1 MSGQRSSG
9 MSIRSDSQRLKPVF
23 GTLRL
28 KRMHVHI
35 HGGRSPGRVL
45 KISLGVTLAYIA
57 LLVVA
62 GLRAHSLAL
71 LSEAGHNLSD
81 FLALLL
87 SLVAVYLQSRPASS
101 TKTYGYHRAGVL
113 AALVNASS
121 LVVVSFFIFF
131 EAFRR
136 LQHPEQVHATVMM
149 WVAGAGV
156 VMNGAIAL
164 LLYRAGRDVNIRS
177 ALLHE
182 VGDTLSTAAVIAG
195 GSAILVTKN
204 YWIDSVLSVGIGVL
218 ILWSGF
224 GIVRE
229 TLNILL
235 EGTPRGMK
243 LEKIE
248 GVIRAVEGV
257 NDVHDLH
264 VWSIGSETHALSCHI
279 SIADIP
285 PSVSERILRD
295 VKERLLHDFRID
307 HTTIQFEH
315 ALCETAHGCV
325 IPVIEHEEEHRHH
338 HSH

>member
-1 MSGQRSSG
+1 
-9 MSIRSDSQRLKPVF
+9 
-23 GTLRL
+23 
-28 KRMHVHI
+28 MHVHV
-35 HGGRSPGRVL
+35 HGAGNPTRVL
-45 KISLGVTLAYIA
+45 KISLAVTLAYVLLLLIA
-57 LLVVA
+57 
-62 GLRAHSLAL
+62 GIRAHSLAL

-87 SLVAVYLQSRPASS
+87 SLVAVYFQSRPANS
-101 TKTYGYHRAGVL
+101 TKTYGYQRAGVL

-121 LVVVSFFIFF
+121 LVVVSFFIFY

-136 LQHPEQVHATVMM
+136 LQHPEHVQASLMM

-156 VMNGAIAL
+156 VMNRVIAL
-164 LLYRAGRDVNIRS
+164 LLFRSGGDVNIRS

-182 VGDTLSTAAVIAG
+182 LGDTLSTAAVIAG
-195 GSAILVTKN
+195 GWAILVTGN
-204 YWIDSVLSVGIGVL
+204 YWIDSVLSIGIGVL

-243 LEKIE
+243 VEKIE
-248 GVIRAVEGV
+248 LAIRGIDGV

-279 SIADIP
+279 AIADIP

-295 VKERLLHDFRID
+295 VKECLLHDFRID

-315 ALCETAHGCV
+315 VNCEVAHGCV
-325 IPVIEHEEEHRHH
+325 IPVVESAEEHHHH

>member
-1 MSGQRSSG
+1 
-9 MSIRSDSQRLKPVF
+9 
-23 GTLRL
+23 
-28 KRMHVHI
+28 MHVH
-35 HGGRSPGRVL
+35 GVGSPTKVL
-45 KISLGVTLAYIA
+45 KISLGATLAYIV

-62 GLRAHSLAL
+62 GVRAHSLAL

-87 SLVAVYLQSRPASS
+87 SLVAVYFQSRPASS
-101 TKTYGYHRAGVL
+101 TKTYGYQRAGVL

-121 LVVVSFFIFF
+121 LVIVSFFIFY

-136 LQHPEQVHATVMM
+136 LQHPEQVRAGVMM
-149 WVAGAGV
+149 GVAAAGV

-164 LLYRAGRDVNIRS
+164 LLYRSGGDVNIRS

-182 VGDTLSTAAVIAG
+182 LGDTLSTAAVIAG
-195 GSAILVTKN
+195 GWAIFVTHN
-204 YWIDSVLSVGIGVL
+204 YWIDSALSVGIGAL

-248 GVIRAVEGV
+248 SAIRAIEGV

-285 PSVSERILRD
+285 PSISERILRD
-295 VKERLLHDFRID
+295 VKECLLHDFRID

-315 ALCETAHGCV
+315 VVCEVAHGCV
-325 IPVIEHEEEHRHH
+325 IPVDSGEGHH
-338 HSH
+338 HHEH

>member
-1 MSGQRSSG
+1 MHA
-9 MSIRSDSQRLKPVF
+9 
-23 GTLRL
+23 
-28 KRMHVHI
+28 HVH
-35 HGGRSPGRVL
+35 GGGAKRVL
-45 KISLGVTLAYIA
+45 KISLGVTLAYIV

-62 GLRAHSLAL
+62 GIRAHSLAL

-113 AALVNASS
+113 AALVNAVS
-121 LVVVSFFIFF
+121 LVAVASFIFY
-131 EAFRR
+131 EAFHR
-136 LQHPEQVHATVMM
+136 LQHPEHVQAGVMM

-156 VMNGAIAL
+156 VMNGVIAL
-164 LLYRAGRDVNIRS
+164 LLYRSGGSSGGDVNLRS

-195 GSAILVTKN
+195 GWAILVTGE
-204 YWIDSVLSVGIGVL
+204 YWIDSALSFGIGAL

-235 EGTPRGMK
+235 EGTPRGVK
-243 LEKIE
+243 LELVE
-248 GVIRAVEGV
+248 GAIRSIDGV

-264 VWSIGSETHALSCHI
+264 CWSIGSETRALSCHI
-279 SIADIP
+279 AIADIP

-295 VKERLLHDFRID
+295 VKDCLHHSFHID

-315 ALCETAHGCV
+315 VECEVAHGCV
-325 IPVIEHEEEHRHH
+325 IPVSESEEHHH